1 MPYYA
6 FPHGEVFTR
15 RPDNLARVM
24 LYADKDQMSL
34 NALLKPGSVFK
45 HAIIIP
51 SS

>member
-1 MPYYA
+1 
-6 FPHGEVFTR
+6 
-15 RPDNLARVM
+15 M

-51 SS
+51 SSWYENKVDLFSPLMMDAK